1 MRIRLTFAKTDAM
14 RFTSHLDV
22 HRTLERTMRRAN
34 LPLTYSQGFNPRPK
48 INLASAL
55 PLGFTSE
62 CEVAD
67 MRLDETM
74 SLGSIVN
81 AIRETSPRGIELIE
95 VEEVDQRDPTL
106 QTLLRSTE
114 YIVTLNSP
122 VIDLDERIQRLLD
135 AEVIYLQRR
144 RKKRMVK
151 YDLRPLIEGLYCLP
165 DDEDGRQRMHMR
177 LSSQAGATGR
187 ADEVL
192 KAMEFN
198 PHEAHVHR
206 TELIFD

>member
-48 INLASAL
+48 INLTSAL

-67 MRLDETM
+67 IRLEETM

-81 AIRETSPRGIELIE
+81 AFRETSPRGIELIE
-95 VEEVDQRDPTL
+95 LEEMDQRDPTL
-106 QTLLRSTE
+106 QTLLCSAE
-114 YIVTLNSP
+114 YTVTLNSP
-122 VIDLDERIQRLLD
+122 ATDLDDRIQRLLD
-135 AEVIYLQRR
+135 AKDIYLERR
-144 RKKRMVK
+144 RKKKLVK
-151 YDLRPLIEGLYCLP
+151 YDLRPLIEELYCLP
-165 DDEDGRQRMHMR
+165 DDEDGRQRLHMR
-177 LSSQAGATGR
+177 LSSRAGATGR

-206 TELIFD
+206 IKLIFD